1 MSSVQ
6 KYLIQLVSSTI
17 AFMVIWTVNAA
28 PNSHNYSYYDSFRS
42 GVDFYDSVENIQ
54 SSFFRVEVD
63 SPDVDLIY
71 PIEDPLDPSQNP
83 NNIIDFEIPDNINN
97 SIIYDPETGDYLFN
111 STVGEDFD
119 YRNSSFMTQDEFFEY
134 NLEKSLSDY
143 WEDQVAGE
151 DLDQSSLIP
160 ELNVGGKKFQDIF
173 GSNKINI
180 QPQGSAELRF
190 GLNISK
196 TDNPQL
202 PERQRRITTFDFDEK
217 IQLNVTG
224 QIGEKL
230 KLQTSY
236 NTEATFDFENQM
248 KLEYTGFED
257 EIIKKIEA
265 GNVSLPLS
273 GSLIQGGSSLF
284 GIKT

>member
-1 MSSVQ
+1 M
-6 KYLIQLVSSTI
+6 
-17 AFMVIWTVNAA
+17 AIWTVSAA
-28 PNSHNYSYYDSFRS
+28 PDIHDLGEEDRYANVFSTHRENEDLPIGFR
-42 GVDFYDSVENIQ
+42 EAAI
-54 SSFFRVEVD
+54 D
-63 SPDVDLIY
+63 SPDIDLIY
-71 PIEDPLDPSQNP
+71 PIEESLDPSQDPNNLIDFFDP
-83 NNIIDFEIPDNINN
+83 NNINNEIIF
-97 SIIYDPETGDYLFN
+97 DPETGNYLFN
-111 STVGEDFD
+111 SSVGTDFD
-119 YRNSSFMTQDEFFEY
+119 YRNPSYMTQDEYFEY
-134 NLEKSLSDY
+134 DLRKSLSDY
-143 WEDQVAGE
+143 WKEQVAGE
-151 DLDQSSLIP
+151 SSEESSLIP
-160 ELNVGGKKFQDIF
+160 NLNVGGKKFQDIF

-190 GLNISK
+190 GVNISK
-196 TDNPQL
+196 TENPQL
-202 PERQRRITTFDFDEK
+202 PEKQRRITTFDFDEK

-284 GIKT
+284 GVKTELQFGRATITSIFSQQ